1 MNRIQI
7 YIFWRAF
14 KAFILTLA
22 VLIGIVWLTQAL
34 QQLDLMTNKGQ
45 SLLLFL
51 QITWLVLPKF
61 VAFIAPVA
69 VLIAAIYTLN
79 SLNNDSELV
88 IMTNSGATPFAVLKP
103 LLILAILVAFVD
115 LSIAHYFSPTAQR
128 QVRAFFTEIN
138 SDLISSVI
146 KPGEFASIDK
156 GITFYVGA
164 RDGNGI
170 FNDVFVADNREE
182 EQSLTYLAKYGAI
195 TRTTE
200 GTFFVLQNGTIHR
213 RPKDRGSISII
224 DYSSYAFD
232 LSTFERRVPNELR
245 FKKPSENFTPYL
257 MRVDTGNPVF
267 VRSPGKFYAEL
278 HNRFAGPLYSIAYV
292 MVVFFFLGRAQTT
305 RQGRGLAILSALLS
319 VLALRGLGVAAQ
331 SSAENTAI
339 ANMFQYLLPIGT
351 IAGCAALITFNVE
364 PRGMQRFSR
373 WIDGIVGTFKR
384 FTGQAVPDKRGV

>member
-1 MNRIQI
+1 MNSMQT

-14 KAFILTLA
+14 RAFLLTLT

-34 QQLDLMTNKGQ
+34 QQLDLMTSKGQ
-45 SLLLFL
+45 TFIIFL

-88 IMTNSGATPFAVLKP
+88 IVTNSGATPFAILKP
-103 LLILAILVAFVD
+103 LLVLATLITLVD
-115 LSIAHYFSPTAQR
+115 SSIAHYFSPSAQR

-146 KPGEFASIDK
+146 KPGEFASINN

-164 RDGNGI
+164 RDANGI
-170 FNDVFVADNREE
+170 FNDVVVNDNREE
-182 EQSLTYLAKYGAI
+182 EQALTYLAKHGAI

-200 GTFFVLQNGTIHR
+200 GTFFVLQDGTIHR
-213 RPKDRGSISII
+213 RPKDRNSISII

-257 MRVDTGNPVF
+257 LKVDENNGSFT
-267 VRSPGKFYAEL
+267 RSPGKFFAEL
-278 HNRFAGPLYSIAYV
+278 HNRFASPLYSIAYV
-292 MVVFFFLGRAQTT
+292 MIVFFFLGNAQST
-305 RQGRGLAILSALLS
+305 RQGRGFAVLGAFLT
-319 VLALRGLGVAAQ
+319 VLAVRGVGVAAQ
-331 SSAENTAI
+331 SSAESVAFLN
-339 ANMFQYLLPIGT
+339 FVQYLLPIGT
-351 IAGCAALITFNVE
+351 ILICAILIARNVE
-364 PRGMQRFSR
+364 PRGLQGLGYKLEQLINALRRFR
-373 WIDGIVGTFKR
+373 
-384 FTGQAVPDKRGV
+384 RGLKAEGA